1 MKKTTPVFAV
11 LVAAFAAEAALT
23 STWTGAASGSWT
35 NAANWTAGVPGQYV
49 VAGGVTNGEAG
60 CTAIFSSVAQ
70 GAATTID
77 LDGLVGIKFLTVT
90 GASAPQ
96 YTFGKKSTQVLPME
110 GWGGKFLVESS
121 VAMPPL
127 LTCRLGLGLQ
137 IEGNMDTYIENNAS
151 TALVINDFGYWTKS
165 ISTSPTVNIRFSG
178 SGPVRIAGNSK
189 EFTGVYAYYIFYL
202 DGLGDLEI
210 ATDTFTSSRRLS
222 QVNVPAHADQPDAT
236 NVVRIAAG
244 CHFLVN
250 QQSGTGIFAQGNIL
264 FTGDGYLQ
272 LRGGLYANSIHS
284 TALSA
289 GEGKTIEVASKCD
302 GILASSGSPTV
313 CGLVATGRGRT
324 IISGVNEIAGR
335 IDVIGNT
342 TTLEAGSIGLKGA
355 SSVLGTGDAIRL
367 SGNSRLL
374 YVGTGET
381 TDREIQLGSYTSKGG
396 VIEHAGSG
404 TLTFAS
410 SVTQTAADVTLCL
423 HNDTAYD
430 AVWSGNIADNPYSMN
445 ISKTGTGRW
454 IFTGANTYSGT
465 TTLTEGTLR
474 LDSGGSLVSAV
485 TFSDGTEL
493 EVVAGTGG
501 MTGSLSLVAP
511 SSGAATLS
519 VEGSGTISVASLSG
533 SIGVLNIVADP
544 SDVSVVFTGVSAGG
558 APRYLHF
565 NGEAAAFDADGRL
578 VVRSF
583 DATDEIAARGGVIP
597 NGAAKSVGIV
607 SAGTSGPITLENGA
621 DATIAAL
628 GQLSGTDA
636 AVSLANGRTLTLS
649 SLFLDEDA
657 ADLSI
662 GTVPGEGTLAAASGG
677 DLELENKSASSVLT
691 VNAAL
696 SIPQTADIVKAGVG
710 KVCVASGFDHA
721 GDLVLHA
728 GSFAVSNATALAAH
742 LQGTGTFIK
751 EGDESWRISAA
762 QPDFRGDFV
771 LAGGYNYLISNG
783 VFGDYN
789 GRLVVTNG
797 ATLDLSSQFGERLN
811 LMRFEDKAV
820 AISGE
825 GFNGMGALRFG
836 ISGGTDDVNG
846 TSAYAF
852 KRLSLLGDTLICVTN
867 TYGNIGVSG
876 SAADPFVLDMNGHSL
891 VKRGGGGIRF
901 EKGAV
906 TNPGPIR
913 VESDIANYYSNIQ
926 LYPDADLGGDDSIPL
941 TLATKSC
948 LFGNRF
954 SPQRRKL
961 VVQGPD
967 VRVSYSSASHNMTT
981 NLCNWAGPVIL
992 SDSLDVRLRTSSSD
1006 PYDFMFTLSGPV
1018 SGPGGISVTY
1028 RSRLF
1033 LANENNTFGG
1043 TLTLDGTYFGTLRAR
1058 YPGSVPDASKVT
1070 INNGRIAVCAPHW
1083 TAADIAN
1090 LATNATFSTSYSFL
1104 AVNTEDAE
1112 GCAWTLAPGNT
1123 LSASGISHEGDGTL
1137 TVVGP
1142 ITEPFRYASHGGTL
1156 KFSGSEPILLGFGI
1170 LCQDP
1175 GETNEAVVVFEDADD
1190 IRMANTSST
1199 MQARIGVNWAT
1210 TIGQDRTFGRIRVK
1224 NARVTRNTF
1233 EASGDVTAGMV
1244 VGYSG
1249 QGVLEVE
1256 SGAFITNLVQ
1266 AASSAKTIGAIYM
1279 RGGELYNWSTGASS
1293 TDIGIR
1299 GSAYLE
1305 VADGD
1310 YICGCGVTGVGRY
1323 GESHSVVNICG
1334 GRLSN
1339 TAIAATKDSPR
1350 AFIVG
1355 RQGHGHMRISQ
1366 GSFTSP
1372 VDTYICESGT
1382 SYSGAS
1388 GIITVEDEGEFL
1400 CNVGLQLAYQTNSTA
1415 ILNLNGGVLRA
1426 TYISGY
1432 GSIREG
1438 STSYVNCSGGTFKL
1452 GASSQSA
1459 FRNATRVTLYD
1470 GGLTIDTGGNN
1481 RFVNE
1486 ALCAPSG
1493 NGITAIPS
1501 GWWSVTN
1508 YVGSPYVEIIG
1519 SGTGASAYA
1528 DFDSTRGEVTAIRV
1542 VSPGCGYGSDTKAV
1556 LYWGALAITNAV
1568 SVGPV
1573 AGGGF
1578 TKKGAGTLTLNA
1590 SNTYTGATVVQGGT
1604 LKLGCDWAVPSNS
1617 TITVAAGA
1625 TLDLNGKAFSPGN
1638 VSGAGTIVGAT
1649 TVPSEWII
1657 DMDDVIA
1664 GSYTKFNGKVTFPA
1678 GARIVL
1684 LNADKADKNDRRY
1697 TLAQMQSFSG
1707 ALPEVVDSDGN
1718 PLERWQLQ
1726 ATGGNLRLSYPAG
1739 TAISF
1744 R

>member
-11 LVAAFAAEAALT
+11 LVVAFAAEAALT
-23 STWTGAASGSWT
+23 STWTGAVSGSWT

-49 VAGGVTNGEAG
+49 VAGGVTNGETG

-70 GAATTID
+70 GAATTIN

-90 GASAPQ
+90 GADAPQ
-96 YTFGKKSTQVLPME
+96 YTFGTKSTQILPME

-121 VAMPPL
+121 VETPPL
-127 LTCRLGLGLQ
+127 LTCGLGLGLQ
-137 IEGNMDTYIENNAS
+137 IAANMNTYIENNAT
-151 TALVINDFGYWTKS
+151 TALVINNFGYWTQS
-165 ISTSPTVNIRFSG
+165 IPSSPTVYIHFSG
-178 SGPVRIAGNSK
+178 SGPVRIAGKSTEVNK
-189 EFTGVYAYYIFYL
+189 VYAYYYFYL

-210 ATDTFTSSRRLS
+210 ATSTFEGQRRLS
-222 QVNVPAHADQPDAT
+222 QLNVPAHVGQPDAT

-244 CHFLVN
+244 YHFLIN
-250 QQSGTGIFAQGNIL
+250 QSAGTGISAQGNLL
-264 FTGDGYLQ
+264 FSGDGYLQ
-272 LRGGLYANSIHS
+272 LRGGVYANNIHS
-284 TALSA
+284 TAISA
-289 GEGKTIEVASKCD
+289 GAGKTIEVASKCD
-302 GILASSGSPTV
+302 GMLATSASATI

-335 IDVIGNT
+335 IDVIGDT
-342 TTLEAGSIGLKGA
+342 TTLEVGSIGLKGA
-355 SSVLGTGDAIRL
+355 SSALGTGDAIRL

-374 YVGTGET
+374 YTGTGET

-410 SVTQTAADVTLCL
+410 SVTQTAADVTLRL

-465 TTLTEGTLR
+465 TTLAEGTLR

-597 NGAAKSVGIV
+597 NGAAKSVAIA

-628 GQLSGTDA
+628 GQLSGTEA
-636 AVSLANGRTLTLS
+636 VVSLADGRTLTLS
-649 SLFLDEDA
+649 ALFLDEGA
-657 ADLSI
+657 ANLSI
-662 GTVPGEGTLAAASGG
+662 GTVPGEGTLAAASGD

-696 SIPQTADIVKAGVG
+696 SVPQATDIVKAGEG
-710 KVCVASGFDHA
+710 KVRIASGFDHA

-728 GSFAVSNATALAAH
+728 GSFAVSNATTLAAH

-751 EGDESWRISAA
+751 EGDESWQLSTA
-762 QPDFRGDFV
+762 QPDFSGDFV

-783 VFGDYN
+783 VFGDSS

-797 ATLDLSSQFGERLN
+797 ATLDLSSQFGARLSQ
-811 LMRFEDKAV
+811 MRFEDKAV

-836 ISGGTDDVNG
+836 TAGGTDDTYG
-846 TSAYAF
+846 SSAYAF
-852 KRLSLLGDTLICVTN
+852 KRLSLLGDTLIGVTN
-867 TYGNIGVSG
+867 TYGNLGMTG
-876 SAADPFVLDMNGHSL
+876 SAADPFVFDMNGHAL
-891 VKRGGGGIRF
+891 VKRGGGGLRF
-901 EKGAV
+901 EKGIV
-906 TNPGPIR
+906 TNPGPILA
-913 VESDIANYYSNIQ
+913 ESDIANNYSNIQ
-926 LYPDADLGGDDSIPL
+926 IYPDADLGGDDSIPL
-941 TLATKSC
+941 TLATRAG
-948 LFGNRF
+948 LFCNRF

-967 VRVSYSSASHNMTT
+967 VRVTYSSASHNMTT
-981 NLCNWAGPVIL
+981 NLCNWAGPVVL
-992 SDSLDVRLRTSSSD
+992 SDSLSVRLRTGASD
-1006 PYDFMFTLSGPV
+1006 PFDFMFTLSGPV
-1018 SGPGGISVTY
+1018 SGPGGIAVAY

-1033 LANENNTFGG
+1033 LANENNTFEGS
-1043 TLTLDGTYFGTLRAR
+1043 LTLAGADFGTLRAR
-1058 YPGSVPDASKVT
+1058 YPGSIPDASKVT

-1112 GCAWTLAPGNT
+1112 DCAWTLAPGNT
-1123 LSASGISHEGDGTL
+1123 LSASGISHEGKGTL

-1142 ITEPFRYASHGGTL
+1142 ITEPLRYASHGGTL
-1156 KFSGSEPILLGFGI
+1156 KFSGTEPILLGLGV

-1175 GETNEAVVVFEDADD
+1175 GETNEAVVVLEDASD
-1190 IRMANTSST
+1190 IRMANDSSVT
-1199 MQARIGVNWAT
+1199 LARIGVNWT
-1210 TIGQDRTFGRIRVK
+1210 TVIGQDRTFARVRVR
-1224 NARVTRNTF
+1224 NARVTRNAF
-1233 EASGDVTAGMV
+1233 EASGDVTAVMM

-1249 QGVLEVE
+1249 RGILEVE
-1256 SGAFITNLVQ
+1256 DGAFITNLVQ
-1266 AASSAKTIGAIYM
+1266 AASSANSIGAIYM
-1279 RGGELYNWSTGASS
+1279 RGGELYNWSTGSS
-1293 TDIGIR
+1293 SSDMGIR

-1305 VADGD
+1305 VAGGD
-1310 YICGCGVTGVGRY
+1310 YICGCGITGVGRFT
-1323 GESHSVVNICG
+1323 ESHSVVNICG

-1339 TAIAATKDSPR
+1339 TAIAATLTAPR

-1355 RQGHGHMRISQ
+1355 RQGHGHMRISR
-1366 GSFTSP
+1366 GSFTTSGDMY
-1372 VDTYICESGT
+1372 VCEAG
-1382 SYSGAS
+1382 SYSGAG
-1388 GIITVEDEGEFL
+1388 GIITVEDEGEFF
-1400 CNVGLQLAYQTNSTA
+1400 CNVGLHLANQTNSTA
-1415 ILNLNGGVLRA
+1415 ILNLNGGELRA
-1426 TYISGY
+1426 TYIRGY
-1432 GSIREG
+1432 GPTRGG
-1438 STSYVNCSGGTFKL
+1438 STSYVNCSGGTLKL
-1452 GASSQSA
+1452 GVSSLSA
-1459 FRNATRVTLYD
+1459 FRDATRVTLYD
-1470 GGLTIDTGGNN
+1470 GGLSIDTDGNN
-1481 RFVNE
+1481 RLVNE
-1486 ALCAPSG
+1486 PLCAPSG
-1493 NGITAIPS
+1493 NGVTAIPS

-1519 SGTGASAYA
+1519 SGTGAAAYA
-1528 DFDSTRGEVTAIRV
+1528 DFDSARGEVTAIRV
-1542 VSPGCGYGSDTKAV
+1542 VSPGCGYGNDTKAV
-1556 LYWGALAITNAV
+1556 LYWGTLALTNAV

-1590 SNTYTGATVVQGGT
+1590 TNTYTGATAIQGGT

-1617 TITVAAGA
+1617 TVTVAAGA

-1638 VSGAGTIVGAT
+1638 VSGAGTITGAT
-1649 TVPSEWII
+1649 TAPSEWII
-1657 DMDDVIA
+1657 DLEDVMA
-1664 GSYTKFNGKVTFPA
+1664 GSYTKFNGTVTFPA

-1684 LNADKADKNDRRY
+1684 LNADKADKKDRRY
-1697 TLAQMQSFSG
+1697 LLAQMQSFSG
-1707 ALPEVVDSDGN
+1707 VLPEVVDEDGN
-1718 PLERWQLQ
+1718 PLEKWQLL
-1726 ATGGNLRLSYPAG
+1726 ATGGKLRLSYPSG